1 MISAGTLHLFTCI
14 INDNTSQEGGK
25 ADPGGIYII
34 SKSIFQGFTYIIN
47 CFTTFS
53 APRRVVKQIQGELT

>member
-34 SKSIFQGFTYIIN
+34 SKSIFQVFTYIIN
-47 CFTTFS
+47 DNTSQEGGKADPGGFT
-53 APRRVVKQIQGELT
+53 